1 MDEDPPVGTSQGLF
15 HLTEPMPAY
24 AGSYLHRWDSP
35 VHTHSFVEIAFA
47 VDGAATHH
55 SLAGRHDM
63 RPGDVVLLRPG
74 V

>member
-1 MDEDPPVGTSQGLF
+1 
-15 HLTEPMPAY
+15 MPAY